1 MGVSKNGGP
10 SIHLKQ
16 VVFLIRKPIVPGYLY
31 LEKHPYVSSQQIWNT
46 LKKHSMYVCM
56 YVCVY
61 VCMYMVINV
70 YIYIHS
76 MYTIIFQRQ
85 YKYVLKMLSYYLK
98 KRIAG

>member
-56 YVCVY
+56 CVCMH
-61 VCMYMVINV
+61 VCMYVYGDKCV
-70 YIYIHS
+70 YIY
-76 MYTIIFQRQ
+76 T
-85 YKYVLKMLSYYLK
+85 
-98 KRIAG
+98 